1 MYFLSVLFIVKCH
14 SLKKCIDFWIYCGEI
29 YWILAEVD
37 ESVAFT
43 SGKTTKFQISAKSCL
58 ISWGYWQFQIS
69 ESIYGV
75 FGNKDMKHFKEAKER
90 NALKYKMVRILS
102 DLNAI
107 KTVCI
112 ICSAR
117 GFRKL
122 LYFHLKSKVYVLLKG
137 WDQKIIENFKNYRY
151 RWKYHKRNFAK
162 YQYL

>member
-1 MYFLSVLFIVKCH
+1 MYFCLFLIVKCR

-58 ISWGYWQFQIS
+58 ISWGYWQSQIS
-69 ESIYGV
+69 ERIYGV
-75 FGNKDMKHFKEAKER
+75 FGNKNIKHLKEAKER

-112 ICSAR
+112 ICSAG

-122 LYFHLKSKVYVLLKG
+122 PYFYPKSKLYLLKL
-137 WDQKIIENFKNYRY
+137 WLMKPICIFFISCDSLLCVI
-151 RWKYHKRNFAK
+151 
-162 YQYL
+162 